1 MKTYYKELDKA
12 IRRLSV
18 DTDKINEL
26 LAEGSSYGI
35 KLAGEIENIRDNAY
49 SLIDACDI
57 TEDDDT
63 FDYID
68 IPPE

>member
-12 IRRLSV
+12 ICRLSV

-26 LAEGSSYGI
+26 LAEGSTSGLS
-35 KLAGEIENIRDNAY
+35 LADEIEDIRDNAY
-49 SLIDACDI
+49 SLIDACEI
-57 TEDDDT
+57 TEDKET